1 MGAPLVRHGRLHG
14 SLDTPNPGEAHDIKG
29 RVLVIHGA
37 DDPVADQAEVQAFIK
52 EMRDAK
58 VDFELELYGGVVHGF
73 TETKNG
79 NDPSKGSAYN
89 ARAEKLS
96 WASMQGFFHDMFP
109 A

>member
-1 MGAPLVRHGRLHG
+1 L
-14 SLDTPNPGEAHDIKG
+14 
-29 RVLVIHGA
+29 
-37 DDPVADQAEVQAFIK
+37 
-52 EMRDAK
+52 RDAK